1 MTKTKKE
8 QRVYMI
14 DTTFDDLDI
23 PKFDD
28 KRTDKIFMEISEKTR
43 QCIFFRRIYKGF

>member
-1 MTKTKKE
+1 
-8 QRVYMI
+8 MI

-28 KRTDKIFMEISEKTR
+28 KKEQTKIFMEKYLKNKAMYIL
-43 QCIFFRRIYKGF
+43 

>member
-1 MTKTKKE
+1 MKE
-8 QRVYMI
+8 QKVYII

-28 KRTDKIFMEISEKTR
+28 KRTDKIFMDISEK
-43 QCIFFRRIYKGF
+43 QGNVYSL